1 MVVNGVKFGGKS
13 LNFCFKVSVSLPV
26 KIMITTP
33 DK

>member
-13 LNFCFKVSVSLPV
+13 LNFFKVSVSLPV
-26 KIMITTP
+26 KMMITTP